1 MNFARTTRR
10 TKKSGD
16 QRTREAIVR
25 RMTILLDIAASDICV
40 EDDNGKSFC
49 VFCEVDVPEEDHDPE
64 RVHLPA
70 CVYRR
75 AIREREAARR
85 LVAEVRGNSNE
96 EKFDVRRTG

>member
-16 QRTREAIVR
+16 QRTREAIGR
-25 RMTILLDIAASDICV
+25 RMMILLDIAASDIRV
-40 EDDNGKSFC
+40 EDDDGSFC
-49 VFCEVDVPEEDHDPE
+49 VFCEVDVPEEEHDPE

-75 AIREREAARR
+75 AIRERDAARR
-85 LVAEVRGNSNE
+85 LVAEVRGNE
-96 EKFDVRRTG
+96 EKTDVRRTG